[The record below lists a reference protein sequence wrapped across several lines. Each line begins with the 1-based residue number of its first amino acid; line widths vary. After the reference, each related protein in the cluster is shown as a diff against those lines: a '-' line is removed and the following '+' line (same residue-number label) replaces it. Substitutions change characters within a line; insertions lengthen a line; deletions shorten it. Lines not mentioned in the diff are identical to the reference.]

1 MLSESVVRL
10 HNLQAESQTR
20 SGSTSGQRQDVGG
33 RITRNR
39 LTVSTSAASCDSGW
53 GCMCV
58 SVCACECIHVRVCVH
73 ACVCVCQKK
82 RVMVCTVLENV

>member
-20 SGSTSGQRQDVGG
+20 SGSASGQRQDVGG

-39 LTVSTSAASCDSGW
+39 LTVSTSASSCDSDW

-58 SVCACECIHVRVCVH
+58 CVCKCIHVRVCVQ
-73 ACVCVCQKK
+73 ACVCVCVPKK
-82 RVMVCTVLENV
+82 ESDGLYSS